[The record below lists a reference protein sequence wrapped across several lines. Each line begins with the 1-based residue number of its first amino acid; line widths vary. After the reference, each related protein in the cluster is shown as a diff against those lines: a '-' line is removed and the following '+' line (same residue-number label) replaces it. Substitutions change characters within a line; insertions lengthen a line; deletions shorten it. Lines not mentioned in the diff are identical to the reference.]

1 MFSRRWIINYAL
13 VVLIII
19 FTYVGNRFAVETGYQ
34 PQQPVTGL
42 MPKDINSIVIQTADA
57 SLTLER
63 DDAGWTLQSP
73 IQWPASNVNVERLL
87 DIAYIETDSRLAADE
102 IDLAT
107 LGLEFPKAVLRL
119 NDTRVLF
126 GSTNNIGNRRYT
138 MVAATVFLLP
148 DVHMPFILQGMAG
161 LVDRR
166 LLPRRFELDSIKLPG
181 YEIARDDKNA
191 WRLVNTDDA
200 VGPGKINALVE
211 NWRSL
216 VASQVKPYDSA
227 KIPRQKIRL
236 QLQNGQNHE
245 FFVMSIDPE
254 IVIANPGI
262 GLQYHFSTDH
272 YYQLI
277 SLRPDETTS

>member
-19 FTYVGNRFAVETGYQ
+19 FTYVGNQFGVETGYQ

-42 MPKDINSIVIQTADA
+42 KPEDISSIVIQTADT
-57 SLTLER
+57 SLTLQR
-63 DDAGWTLQSP
+63 DNAGWLLQSP
-73 IQWPASNVNVERLL
+73 IQWPANNVNIERLL
-87 DIAYIETDSRLAADE
+87 DIAYIETDSRLSADE

-107 LGLEFPKAVLRL
+107 LGLEFPRAVLRL

-126 GSTNNIGNRRYT
+126 GATNNIGARRYT
-138 MVAATVFLLP
+138 MVGSTVFLLP
-148 DVHMPFILQGMAG
+148 DVHLPFILQGTTG

-166 LLPRRFELDSIKLPG
+166 LLPRRFELDSIKLPA

-191 WRLVNTDDA
+191 WRLVNRDDA
-200 VGPGKINALVE
+200 VGPDKINALVE

-216 VASQVKPYDSA
+216 EASQVKPYDSA
-227 KIPRQKIRL
+227 KVPRQKIRL

-277 SLRPDETTS
+277 SLRADETTS

>member
-13 VVLIII
+13 VVLIIV

-42 MPKDINSIVIQTADA
+42 KPADIESIVIQTADI
-57 SLTLER
+57 SLTLQR
-63 DDAGWTLQSP
+63 DDAGWLLQSP
-73 IQWPASNVNVERLL
+73 IQWPANNVNVERLL
-87 DIAYIETDSRLAADE
+87 DIAYIETDSRLPADE

-107 LGLEFPKAVLRL
+107 LGLEFPRAVLRL

-126 GSTNNIGNRRYT
+126 GTTNNIGARRYT
-138 MVAATVFLLP
+138 MVGSTVYLLP
-148 DVHMPFILQGMAG
+148 DVHLPFILQGTTG

-166 LLPRRFELDSIKLPG
+166 LLPGRFELESIKLPDH
-181 YEIARDDKNA
+181 EVARDEKNA
-191 WRLVNTDDA
+191 WRLVNTDKA
-200 VGPGKINALVE
+200 VGADKINALVE
-211 NWRSL
+211 NWRGL
-216 VASQVKPYDSA
+216 EASQVKLYDSA

-236 QLQNGQNHE
+236 QLQNGQSHE

-262 GLQYHFSTDH
+262 GLQYHFGTDH
-272 YYQLI
+272 FYQLI
-277 SLRPDETTS
+277 SLRPDETAS

>member
-19 FTYVGNRFAVETGYQ
+19 LTYVGNRFGVETGYQ

-42 MPKDINSIVIQTADA
+42 KPADIESIVIQTTDT
-57 SLTLER
+57 SLTLQR
-63 DDAGWTLQSP
+63 DDTGWLLQSP
-73 IQWPASNVNVERLL
+73 IQWPANNVNVERLL
-87 DIAYIETDSRLAADE
+87 DIAYIETDSRLPADE

-107 LGLEFPKAVLRL
+107 LGLEFPRAILRL

-126 GSTNNIGNRRYT
+126 GATNNIGARRYT
-138 MVAATVFLLP
+138 MVGRTVYLLP
-148 DVHMPFILQGMAG
+148 DVHLPFILQGTTG

-166 LLPRRFELDSIKLPG
+166 LLPRRFELDSIKLPSF
-181 YEIARDDKNA
+181 EIARDAKNA
-191 WRLVNTDDA
+191 WRLVNTDDT
-200 VGPGKINALVE
+200 VGPDKITALIE
-211 NWRSL
+211 NWQGL
-216 VASQVKPYDSA
+216 EASQVKFYDSA
-227 KIPRQKIRL
+227 KIPRQKISL
-236 QLQNGQNHE
+236 QLKNGQSHE

-262 GLQYHFSTDH
+262 GLQYHFNTDH

-277 SLRPDETTS
+277 SLRPDETAS